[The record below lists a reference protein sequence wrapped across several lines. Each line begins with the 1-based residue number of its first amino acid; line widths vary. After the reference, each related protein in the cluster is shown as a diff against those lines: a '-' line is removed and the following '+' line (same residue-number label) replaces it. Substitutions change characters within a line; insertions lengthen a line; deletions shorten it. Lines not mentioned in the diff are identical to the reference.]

1 MSCVPDGAEAYAQR
15 LRKPCIVLWFFMMRL
30 SVATVRGQRVA
41 LFCHGMKAE
50 WFFVIDLEPRL
61 AHGGGSDPRDDSGG
75 TPTGGGGRTPA
86 SALSFAGFLCIFA
99 SMNVADFSLLRTELL
114 LGAEAMGRLARA
126 RVIIFGVGG
135 VGSWCAE
142 SLVRSGLGSLTIVDA
157 DTVCATNLN
166 RQLMAT
172 RQTVGRVKVDALRE
186 RLLSIRPEAEVVPLQ
201 KVYSTATAGEF
212 DLDAF
217 DVVIDAIDSLADKAE
232 LILNACRGR
241 AALFS
246 SMGAAL
252 KMDPSQIR
260 VAEFANVYADP
271 LARALRKK
279 FKALGVWPAREFSC
293 VFSPERLD
301 NRGADDLMPHVAAD
315 ASGLMPPRARANGTV
330 AHVTAIF
337 GFTLAGLALR
347 AIVGDV

>member
-1 MSCVPDGAEAYAQR
+1 M
-15 LRKPCIVLWFFMMRL
+15 
-30 SVATVRGQRVA
+30 
-41 LFCHGMKAE
+41 
-50 WFFVIDLEPRL
+50 
-61 AHGGGSDPRDDSGG
+61 
-75 TPTGGGGRTPA
+75 PA
-86 SALSFAGFLCIFA
+86 SALSFGSFLCIFA
-99 SMNVADFSLLRTELL
+99 VMNVADNSLLRTELL
-114 LGAEAMGRLARA
+114 LGAEAMRRLGEA

-142 SLVRSGLGSLTIVDA
+142 SLVRSGVGSLTIVDA
-157 DTVCATNLN
+157 DTVCASNLN

-201 KVYSTATAGEF
+201 RVYSAATAGEF

-217 DVVIDAIDSLADKAE
+217 DVVVDAIDTLADKAE
-232 LILNACRGR
+232 LILNACRSR

-252 KMDPSQIR
+252 KTDPSQIR
-260 VAEFANVYADP
+260 VAEFDDVYADP
-271 LARALRKK
+271 LARALRKR
-279 FKALGVWPAREFSC
+279 FKALGESPGRGFAC
-293 VFSPERLD
+293 VFSPERLCNKGD
-301 NRGADDLMPHVAAD
+301 AGCLPDAD
-315 ASGLMPPRARANGTV
+315 ASGVMPPRARVNGTV

-347 AIVGDV
+347 HVVGDD

>member
-1 MSCVPDGAEAYAQR
+1 
-15 LRKPCIVLWFFMMRL
+15 
-30 SVATVRGQRVA
+30 
-41 LFCHGMKAE
+41 
-50 WFFVIDLEPRL
+50 
-61 AHGGGSDPRDDSGG
+61 
-75 TPTGGGGRTPA
+75 
-86 SALSFAGFLCIFA
+86 
-99 SMNVADFSLLRTELL
+99 MNVADISLLRTELL
-114 LGAEAMGRLARA
+114 LGAEAMGRLVRARA
-126 RVIIFGVGG
+126 VIFGVGG

-172 RQTVGRVKVDALRE
+172 RQTVGRVKVEALRE
-186 RLLSIRPEAEVVPLQ
+186 RLLAIRPDAEVVPVQ
-201 KVYSTATAGEF
+201 KVYSAATAGEF

-260 VAEFANVYADP
+260 VAGFDGVYADP

-279 FKALGVWPAREFSC
+279 FKALGVRPEREFLC

-301 NRGADDLMPHVAAD
+301 NRGEAGALPRAAAD
-315 ASGLMPPRARANGTV
+315 ASGLLPPRARVNGSV
-330 AHVTAIF
+330 AHITAIF

-347 AIVGDV
+347 AVVGDV